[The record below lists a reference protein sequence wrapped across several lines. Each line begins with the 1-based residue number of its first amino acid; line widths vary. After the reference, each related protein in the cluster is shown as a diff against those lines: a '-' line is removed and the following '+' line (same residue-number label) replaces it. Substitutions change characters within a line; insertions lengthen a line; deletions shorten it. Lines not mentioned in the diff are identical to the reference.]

1 METFH
6 IIVISVATIILL
18 LILIFIGI
26 LLSKGNQNLAW
37 PPSYGI
43 CPDYWMHDLSNNKC
57 IIPKFEPDA
66 INIGNMYDPSTKQL
80 KDSVIDTPGYSY
92 DMSGTVLTQYIDFSD
107 NLWES
112 TCDKKKWCNTHNIVW
127 DGISNYNNC

>member
-37 PPSYGI
+37 PPGYGI

-57 IIPKFEPDA
+57 IIPKFEPCLLYTSDA
-66 INIGNMYDPSTKQL
+66 AD
-80 KDSVIDTPGYSY
+80 
-92 DMSGTVLTQYIDFSD
+92 
-107 NLWES
+107 E
-112 TCDKKKWCNTHNIVW
+112 
-127 DGISNYNNC
+127 

>member
-6 IIVISVATIILL
+6 IIVISVATVILL

-26 LLSKGNQNLAW
+26 LLSKGNENLAW

-57 IIPKFEPDA
+57 IIPKFEPA
-66 INIGNMYDPSTKQL
+66 AVNIGNMYDANTKQL
-80 KDSVIDTPGYSY
+80 KDSVMETPGYSY
-92 DMSGTVLTQYIDFSD
+92 DMSGGIITQYIDFS
-107 NLWES
+107 NNNWEGVCS
-112 TCDKKKWCNTHNIVW
+112 KKTWANTNTIVW
-127 DGISNYNNC
+127 DGVSNYNSC